1 MGFLDKIFGGG
12 KVKTIGGGVDPY
24 IQPYVTDIL
33 QRGEAVSQQPFV
45 PYTGERVAPLSP
57 YEEAAFGGVAEQVK
71 AGTAG
76 TPYAA
81 AQPYYDPA
89 MSALGEAGRGIS
101 QYENLLGLAYPSLG
115 AAQRQYG
122 YAADIGRQMQP
133 YIEQSREMI
142 GASLP
147 ALSQAEREFGR
158 AGDIYGEAGR
168 RQREAARGI
177 TTGEMG
183 QYGITGGD
191 IERYMDPYQQQVIDI
206 EKREARRQA
215 DIQAQDIGAAAAG
228 MGGFGGSRQAI
239 LEAEA
244 GRDLGQRLSDIQARG
259 SQRAYEQALRTAQEQ
274 QRFGYDV
281 EAEQRRREAG
291 AASALGDIA
300 AGRLGL
306 GSTGYGGLFERG
318 LGAAGAM
325 GDLATL
331 TGSAADVA
339 GRAGAGYLDVAGGY
353 GRAAQPYGDVPT
365 QYMGLAGAYTD
376 LGDTAF
382 DRAMRELTALG
393 TAGATTRDIEQ
404 RRLDAGY
411 EEFMREQ
418 GYPSQALAD
427 YASLVYGVPLRE
439 STTVQKPSFF
449 QKALGTVTTLG
460 GAAKSVG
467 MPFKEGGHINSGISA
482 LAMGDQPKGTLQEI
496 LDKLKQDVF
505 SKESRQTV
513 IDDVLKEQEQKEQET
528 REKEAAERDPTT
540 QRPKFPGSSF
550 INDSEYKGTTQPTVQ
565 VRDTGTQAE
574 AQAAALD
581 RIRQRSAYQKGGV
594 VRYQEGTDMDKE
606 KKKEKTIL
614 EQIQGIV
621 SSPIESLGKGAEK
634 VGSGIKKAY
643 TAYNEAYTP
652 EEQIR
657 LGLSILAARPEL
669 GESKLGTVARG
680 ALAGLQDVSA
690 ERTARVDREPEMI
703 KLKPAQENI
712 LVRQAASIF
721 NVVFNEKGELVNL
734 DGKPLDPA
742 TQSKIN
748 RYAAEAI
755 RRAQR
760 TGDITLGLDYL
771 ASIVADSNIPGS
783 TGNVTGTGAGTG
795 AGVGGVGGNTP
806 NQVPQSDVD
815 NIVEGMT
822 KEN

>member
-89 MSALGEAGRGIS
+89 MSALGEAGRGIG
-101 QYENLLGLAYPSLG
+101 QYENLLALAYPSLG

-382 DRAMRELTALG
+382 ERAMRELTALG
-393 TAGATTRDIEQ
+393 TAGTTTRDIEQ
-404 RRLDAGY
+404 RKLDTGY

-449 QKALGTVTTLG
+449 QKALGAAQT
-460 GAAKSVG
+460 GAAIYSG
-467 MPFKEGGHINSGISA
+467 MGFKEGGHINSGISA

-513 IDDVLKEQEQKEQET
+513 IDDVLREQEQKEQEAK
-528 REKEAAERDPTT
+528 EKEEAERDPTT
-540 QRPKFPGSSF
+540 QRPKPNSMP
-550 INDSEYKGTTQPTVQ
+550 QPV
-565 VRDTGTQAE
+565 VPPAALSIRDAGTQSE
-574 AQAAALD
+574 AQVAALN

-606 KKKEKTIL
+606 KNKEKTIL

-643 TAYNEAYTP
+643 TAYNKAYTP
-652 EEQIR
+652 EEQFR

-669 GESKLGTVARG
+669 GESTLGTVARG

-690 ERTARVDREPEMI
+690 ERTAKVDRKPEIFKLTTGDKNILYKRAAAVFGDAQFDVNGNLISINGKTVDTDVQGKINEYLSEAI
-703 KLKPAQENI
+703 KKAQENKD
-712 LVRQAASIF
+712 LTF
-721 NVVFNEKGELVNL
+721 
-734 DGKPLDPA
+734 
-742 TQSKIN
+742 
-748 RYAAEAI
+748 
-755 RRAQR
+755 
-760 TGDITLGLDYL
+760 GLDYL
-771 ASIVADSNIPGS
+771 ATIKPETKPID
-783 TGNVTGTGAGTG
+783 TGAGATG
-795 AGVGGVGGNTP
+795 TDDNS
-806 NQVPQSDVD
+806 NEVPKSFFDGLF
-815 NIVEGMT
+815 NW
-822 KEN
+822 